1 MNNYVVLLRGINVGG
16 HNKLPMSDLRTL
28 LTSNGYISVS
38 TYIQSGNILL
48 CSDKNPASINKHIKD
63 LLKNEFDYNI
73 PVITITVNEL
83 QKCFEENPY
92 LKKDVD
98 TKFLHVTFL
107 NDAPKT
113 SIIENLNINTYKDD
127 EFLVKGKFVYLHTP
141 DGFAKTKFSNPQ
153 FEKQL
158 KTKATTRN
166 WRTVTKLMELSEK
179 NLYFLKPN
187 YIMCPFF

>member
-16 HNKLPMSDLRTL
+16 HNKLPMADLRTL
-28 LTSNGYISVS
+28 LTSNGYTGVS

-48 CSDKNPASINKHIKD
+48 SSDKNSASINEHIEGLIREKF
-63 LLKNEFDYNI
+63 NYNI
-73 PVITITVNEL
+73 PVITISVDEL

-92 LKKDVD
+92 LKSKEDV
-98 TKFLHVTFL
+98 KFLHVTFL
-107 NDAPKT
+107 NDAPQIST
-113 SIIENLNINTYKDD
+113 IENLNIKTYKDD

-158 KTKATTRN
+158 NTKATTRN
-166 WRTVTKLMELSEK
+166 WRTVGKLIELSK
-179 NLYFLKPN
+179 N
-187 YIMCPFF
+187 I